1 MNVWSAAEGESRA
14 FSRRFWVRTKIETKG
29 DSLLDR
35 RFASR
40 WKKKK
45 IEKSDT
51 RKKYFEKI
59 VLIL

>member
-35 RFASR
+35 RFASK
-40 WKKKK
+40 KKKK
-45 IEKSDT
+45 IEKSRSDT
-51 RKKYFEKI
+51 RKNTLRKLY
-59 VLIL
+59 